1 MGQERRRRGWFS
13 VTVVALALATLAVLP
28 WLVPKGVT
36 PPWVSAA
43 QNASPVPLPKL
54 PPALQPVQLGSAA
67 QPVDPNAAPTT
78 QPSLDSTHESALV
91 ASEDSRLRVLLHKAV
106 HMTSPATLAV
116 PGSSLTLVLPGRA
129 QPYTFD
135 DLLSTGAAVQTAQ
148 QGTYLLVDSVM
159 VARSATLEI
168 SSANGGPST
177 LLLASSATAFT
188 SLVTWGGSLSLTG
201 TAQTPL
207 AVTGWDQVNNQP
219 AEDRGYGRPYIRAV
233 GGNLQ
238 LTQVRASN
246 LGFWSGRTGGVAWT
260 GVTRQASSGGASNST
275 FVGDT
280 YGAFATRTSQLQF
293 TADLFE
299 GNELDGLRL
308 HRDSNNSTVTSSA
321 SVRNGSNGFVV
332 SRGANSDL
340 LKLDV
345 AEHNAGNGFL
355 LDGQPLVTGAGPSGG
370 QTAASVGSQLSGSD
384 AERNGRTGILVEGG
398 SGTVIENNIICGTST
413 AVAIRLGAATTS
425 LVGNQVRCGRV
436 ALSIGPA
443 VTGTTVSSNVLSH
456 ARIGI
461 LIRNSPGVRLLNNQ
475 TRDLSIFAISVRGA
489 SPGVVGSDNVFAGAG
504 FQPVD
509 FRGGA
514 TAPLLT
520 GTDLRNWQRVSSPTA
535 ISYLRYHPLLTT
547 WLAILIL
554 VAFSWIVVRLRRRAK
569 MPYRHALV
577 WAPAGP
583 SHVAASSG
591 AGASVGAPL
600 GHNQVPHNG
609 NGQGVPR
616 NGGATTP
623 VLAFTATN
631 GAIPAAQFTPPAAAA
646 LPTAQFA
653 PAASTVRSQAPVPA
667 GTFGASLQQPRAPAV
682 AGNGNGHSPSA
693 QQPATTPA
701 SQEKELP
708 GIRATPPQ
716 PARTVEPPTTVPAQ
730 PEPGPPPPPPPA
742 VDAEQIMIGVP
753 QPRPTPTTPR
763 DTPRRRSEPPPPPR
777 WLGR

>member
-1 MGQERRRRGWFS
+1 MEHERRRRGWFS
-13 VTVVALALATLAVLP
+13 VIVVAVALASLGVLP
-28 WLVPKGVT
+28 WLVPKQVT

-43 QNASPVPLPKL
+43 QNASPVPLPAL
-54 PPALQPVQLGSAA
+54 PPTLPAVQLSAAA
-67 QPVDPNAAPTT
+67 QPVDPTAATASQPT
-78 QPSLDSTHESALV
+78 LDSSHESALV
-91 ASEDSRLRVLLHKAV
+91 ASEDNRLRVLLHKAV
-106 HMTSPATLAV
+106 HMQSPATLAV

-135 DLLSTGAAVQTAQ
+135 DLLTTGAAVRTAQ
-148 QGTYLLVDSVM
+148 PGTYLLNDSVL

-168 SSANGGPST
+168 SSANSGPST

-188 SLVTWGGSLSLTG
+188 SLVTWGGSLTLTG

-233 GGNLQ
+233 GGDLQ
-238 LTQVRASN
+238 LNEVRASN
-246 LGFWSGRTGGVAWT
+246 LGFWSGRTGGVSWT
-260 GVTRQASSGGASNST
+260 GVTRQASSGGAADST

-293 TADLFE
+293 TGDLFE

-308 HRDSNNSTVTSSA
+308 HRDANNSTVSSSA

-340 LKLDV
+340 LKSDV
-345 AEHNAGNGFL
+345 ALHNGGNGFL

-370 QTAASVGSQLSGSD
+370 QTSASVGSQLSGSD
-384 AERNGRTGILVEGG
+384 AERNGHTGILVEGG
-398 SGTVIENNIICGTST
+398 SGTVIQNNIICGTST
-413 AVAIRLGAATTS
+413 AIAIRLGAATTS

-443 VTGTTVSSNVLSH
+443 VTGTTVSSNLLSH

-475 TRDLSIFAISVRGA
+475 TRDLAVFAISVRGA

-514 TAPLLT
+514 TAPQLT

-535 ISYLRYHPLLTT
+535 LSYLRYHPLLTT
-547 WLAILIL
+547 WLAILLL
-554 VAFSWIVVRLRRRAK
+554 VAFSWIVVRMRRRAR

-577 WAPAGP
+577 WAPAGAHP
-583 SHVAASSG
+583 AATIPVAGVAEGNG
-591 AGASVGAPL
+591 AGRAAVTYA
-600 GHNQVPHNG
+600 G
-609 NGQGVPR
+609 NGHSAPPNR
-616 NGGATTP
+616 SS
-623 VLAFTATN
+623 
-631 GAIPAAQFTPPAAAA
+631 TPPLPVPTPTGAA
-646 LPTAQFA
+646 LPTALFSA
-653 PAASTVRSQAPVPA
+653 PREAVRAQPPAPTITFRASPPQPPA
-667 GTFGASLQQPRAPAV
+667 RGLASN
-682 AGNGNGHSPSA
+682 GNGNGHSPRP
-693 QQPATTPA
+693 QVPA
-701 SQEKELP
+701 
-708 GIRATPPQ
+708 ATPGPPDRPVAPQ
-716 PARTVEPPTTVPAQ
+716 
-730 PEPGPPPPPPPA
+730 PPPPPPPA
-742 VDAEQIMIGVP
+742 VEQERVLVGVP
-753 QPRPTPTTPR
+753 QPHVPDPAKR
-763 DTPRRRSEPPPPPR
+763 DVPRRRSEPPPPPR